1 MNEKDI
7 EKYSSSV
14 TLSDMEIFIFPELL
28 YSLLLANIMS
38 PNIWAWKEDPWFKDV
53 DSMTPYKRILRVKQF
68 IMDRFDFNLDL
79 DTWGLT
85 TKEKEISR
93 FKPFM
98 DEDVLSKSNALFGY
112 EGDKYYFDIDIRKH
126 FGIDK
131 YKSNVIPYWKTETIE
146 AMEAFKYKDGH
157 KKSAGECVSLSTL
170 YAAALFIICKI
181 PLEDIFLMATPL
193 HSQNFIDLKDGILT
207 NNRRIVTKNMWFN
220 GTELTAK
227 AQRAMRNEQVTI
239 VSHCSGFIHVVYSEA
254 TIDLKA
260 YNRFEK
266 KLQKFLVTDINYDI
280 LCNFLR
286 QESQLQKCF
295 QIKHNYNGKDR
306 YIGAE
311 KAYAYEHTSS
321 FKINVGTIDQLLSE
335 IDEYDFYMEPI
346 EGKICLNKF
355 YDYFKIH
362 KINFLDKN
370 SINKLVEEM
379 DCPHMRK
386 NEILN
391 ALYEF
396 CNLEPKLPGKDKI
409 FIETEPIN
417 ITNDLDREGI
427 ISYLESIRDK
437 NPTADLSFYSYRD
450 FSRTSWEPFLKAAI
464 ERNPVSIEACAKFS
478 DAEIINILE
487 NIPNQSIYDS
497 FRIAQPDEVWNYQRG
512 DGLERAICLA
522 NILKNRDSNLKIDIN
537 VEKDHVD
544 IFINGKTITWLSGK
558 DLKGSIRF
566 DSGSGYKI
574 Y

>member
-1 MNEKDI
+1 MINKKDM

-38 PNIWAWKEDPWFKDV
+38 PEIWAWKEDIWFKDI
-53 DSMTPYKRILRVKQF
+53 DSMAPYKRILRVKQF
-68 IMDRFDFNLDL
+68 IMDNFDFNLDL

-93 FKPFM
+93 FKTFM
-98 DEDVLSKSNALFGY
+98 DEDVINKSNALFGY
-112 EGDKYYFDIDIRKH
+112 EGDKYYFDMDIRKH

-131 YKSNVIPYWKTETIE
+131 YKSNIIPYWKTETVE
-146 AMEAFKYKDGH
+146 AMQAFKYKDTHG
-157 KKSAGECVSLSTL
+157 KGAGECVSLSTL

-181 PLEDIFLMATPL
+181 PLEDIFLMASPL
-193 HSQNFIDLKDGILT
+193 HSQNFIDIKDGILT

-239 VSHCSGFIHVVYSEA
+239 VSHCSGFSHIIYPEA
-254 TIDLKA
+254 TMDIKA
-260 YNRFEK
+260 YERFEK
-266 KLQKFLVTDINYDI
+266 KLKKFLVTDINYDI

-295 QIKHNYNGKDR
+295 QIKHNYNGRDR

-321 FKINVGTIDQLLSE
+321 FKINESTIDQLLSE
-335 IDEYDFYMEPI
+335 IDEYEFYSEPM
-346 EGKICLNKF
+346 EGKISLNKF
-355 YDYFKIH
+355 NDYFKIN
-362 KINFLDKN
+362 KINFHDKN
-370 SINKLVEEM
+370 SLNKLVEEL

-386 NEILN
+386 NEILT
-391 ALYEF
+391 ALFEF

-409 FIETEPIN
+409 FIKTEPIN
-417 ITNDLDREGI
+417 ITNDMGRESI
-427 ISYLESIRDK
+427 ISYLESVRDK
-437 NPTADLSFYSYRD
+437 NPTADLAFYSFRD
-450 FSRTSWEPFLKAAI
+450 FSRTDWEPFLKAAI
-464 ERNPVSIEACAKFS
+464 ERNPVSVKACEKFG
-478 DAEIINILE
+478 DTEVINILE
-487 NIPNQSIYDS
+487 NISNQSIYDGA
-497 FRIAQPDEVWNYQRG
+497 RMAQPDEVWNYQRG

-522 NILKNRDSNLKIDIN
+522 NILKNRNPGLSMEIN

-544 IFINGKTITWLSGK
+544 IITGGKTVTWPSAKG
-558 DLKGSIRF
+558 LKGNIRLNNKSF
-566 DSGSGYKI
+566 
-574 Y
+574 

>member
-1 MNEKDI
+1 MNEKDM

-38 PNIWAWKEDPWFKDV
+38 PNIWSWKEDPWFKDIE
-53 DSMTPYKRILRVKQF
+53 SMTPYKRILRVKQF

-85 TKEKEISR
+85 TKEKEILR
-93 FKPFM
+93 FKSFIN
-98 DEDVLSKSNALFGY
+98 EDVIGRSNALFGY

-146 AMEAFKYKDGH
+146 AMEAFKYKNDHAKG
-157 KKSAGECVSLSTL
+157 AGECVSLSTL
-170 YAAALFIICKI
+170 YAAALFVVCKI

-227 AQRAMRNEQVTI
+227 AQRAMRNEQITI
-239 VSHCSGFIHVVYSEA
+239 VSHCSGYIHVVYPEA
-254 TIDLKA
+254 TIDIKA
-260 YNRFEK
+260 YGRFEK

-295 QIKHNYNGKDR
+295 QIKHHYNGRDR

-321 FKINVGTIDQLLSE
+321 FKINEGTIDQLLSE
-335 IDEYDFYMEPI
+335 IDEYEFYLEPM
-346 EGKICLNKF
+346 EGKLCLNKF
-355 YDYFKIH
+355 NDYFKMH
-362 KINFLDKN
+362 KINFHDKN
-370 SINKLVEEM
+370 SINKLAEDL
-379 DCPHMRK
+379 DCSHMRK

-396 CNLEPKLPGKDKI
+396 CNLEPRLPGMDKI
-409 FIETEPIN
+409 FIETEAIN
-417 ITNDLDREGI
+417 ISNSLDREGI
-427 ISYLESIRDK
+427 ISYLESIRDN
-437 NPTADLSFYSYRD
+437 NPTADLAFYSYRD
-450 FSRTSWEPFLKAAI
+450 FSRTSWEPFLKAAV
-464 ERNPVSIEACAKFS
+464 ERNPVSIEACEKFS
-478 DAEIINILE
+478 NAEIINILE
-487 NIPNQSIYDS
+487 NIPNLSIYDGS
-497 FRIAQPDEVWNYQRG
+497 RIAQPDEVWNYQRG

-522 NILKNRDSNLKIDIN
+522 NILKNRNPDQIIDIN
-537 VEKDHVD
+537 IEKDHVD
-544 IFINGKTITWLSGK
+544 IIINDKIITWPSCK
-558 DLKGSIRF
+558 DLKG
-566 DSGSGYKI
+566 KI
-574 Y
+574 KIDGKTN